1 MLLLLLL
8 RTALGWCRPSG
19 IIHRPGSELEELRCH
34 SLLPHSLTL
43 QLLCQVSYGD
53 GESVK
58 APSEG
63 VNSGEHSLLI
73 ISDLLRSSCVA
84 LTLRVQDKHQL
95 TQSILDVRRG
105 RRFIPG

>member
-1 MLLLLLL
+1 MLLL
-8 RTALGWCRPSG
+8 RQTALGWCRSSG
-19 IIHRPGSELEELRCH
+19 IIRRPGSELEELHCH
-34 SLLPHSLTL
+34 SLLPDSLTL
-43 QLLCQVSYGD
+43 QLFCQVFYGD
-53 GESVK
+53 GESVE

-63 VNSGEHSLLI
+63 VDGGEHGLLI